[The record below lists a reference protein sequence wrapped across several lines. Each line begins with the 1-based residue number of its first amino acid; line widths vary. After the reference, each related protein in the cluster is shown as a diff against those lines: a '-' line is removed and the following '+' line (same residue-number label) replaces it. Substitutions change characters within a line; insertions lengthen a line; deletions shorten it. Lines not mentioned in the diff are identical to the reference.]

1 MGLVEFI
8 TKLFGN
14 KSQKDMREIMPYVE
28 KIKVAFAEIDALSND
43 ELRLRSAALMQRI
56 QERVSDKKAR
66 ILELKANIE

>member
-28 KIKVAFAEIDALSND
+28 KIKVVFGEIDALD
-43 ELRLRSAALMQRI
+43 AKTAT
-56 QERVSDKKAR
+56 VSFPM
-66 ILELKANIE
+66 

>member
-28 KIKVAFAEIDALSND
+28 KIKVLFGEIQWLK
-43 ELRLRSAALMQRI
+43 LTRGRIFPRSYCHPTQPIHMCFLA
-56 QERVSDKKAR
+56 
-66 ILELKANIE
+66 

>member
-28 KIKVAFAEIDALSND
+28 KIKVVFDQIDLLNAQTGTFCEIFHTDHLSFAEAFNF
-43 ELRLRSAALMQRI
+43 R
-56 QERVSDKKAR
+56 
-66 ILELKANIE
+66 AN